1 MSLIP
6 CPVNADTPEQLVEVL
21 RRFLPAEYL
30 EPMEPPGTGAPGAPG
45 WEVIL
50 AASQAL

>member
-21 RRFLPAEYL
+21 RRFLPPEYL
-30 EPMEPPGTGAPGAPG
+30 DPM
-45 WEVIL
+45 
-50 AASQAL
+50 